1 MADLEEVTLPLGTSE
16 GGPDPSAIRYAIAAA
31 VKTIDVLFAF
41 AGTERGLSIAEAA
54 ARSGTTKNQAYRC
67 LKSLE
72 MAGLVQEDRGGFVLT
87 TRILQL
93 ASAVHRP
100 TLLAA
105 AEGELQR
112 LRHETGETA
121 NLFALT
127 GPRELICLATLQ
139 GIHAIGLMAR
149 PGLVAGLHAG
159 AVPKAVLA
167 FLPSIQREQILAEL
181 PGLVR
186 STPRT
191 EANPERLRV
200 ELEET
205 VKRGFSVS
213 DEDVEEGAR
222 GVGAPIFGPDGYPV
236 GGLSVG
242 GPSNRLDMEAL
253 RQFGPLVQAAA
264 LRVSRRLGYTPRQG

>member
-1 MADLEEVTLPLGTSE
+1 MVDPQEIAPVPGMSDGA
-16 GGPDPSAIRYAIAAA
+16 PDPSAVRYAIAAA
-31 VKTIDVLFAF
+31 VKTLDVLFAF
-41 AGTERGLSIAEAA
+41 AGSERGLSIAEAA

-87 TRILQL
+87 ARMLQL

-112 LRHETGETA
+112 LRQETGETA
-121 NLFALT
+121 NLFALA
-127 GPRELICLATLQ
+127 GPRELVCLATLQ
-139 GIHAIGLMAR
+139 GTHPIGLMAR

-159 AVPKAVLA
+159 AVPKAILA
-167 FLPSIQREQILAEL
+167 FLPSIQREQILSEL

-186 STPRT
+186 YTPRT
-191 EANPERLRV
+191 ESNAERLRV
-200 ELEET
+200 DLEET
-205 VKRGFSVS
+205 AKRGFSIS
-213 DEDVEEGAR
+213 DEDFEDGAR

-242 GPSNRLDMEAL
+242 GPSMRLDPETL
-253 RQFGPLVQAAA
+253 RQFGPQVQAAA
-264 LRVSRRLGYTPRQG
+264 LRVSRRLGYTARRG

>member
-1 MADLEEVTLPLGTSE
+1 MADPEQVALSLNVSE
-16 GGPDPSAIRYAIAAA
+16 PSPDPSAVRYAIAAA
-31 VKTIDVLFAF
+31 VKTLDVLFAF
-41 AGTERGLSIAEAA
+41 AGSERGLSIAEAA

-87 TRILQL
+87 ARVLQL

-112 LRHETGETA
+112 IRQETGETA

-127 GPRELICLATLQ
+127 GPREVVCLATLQ
-139 GIHAIGLMAR
+139 GIYAIGLMAR
-149 PGLVAGLHAG
+149 PGLTAGLHAG
-159 AVPKAVLA
+159 AVPKAILA
-167 FLPSIQREQILAEL
+167 ALPSIQREQILAEL

-186 STPRT
+186 YTART
-191 EANPERLRV
+191 ESNPERLRV

-205 VKRGFSVS
+205 AKRGFSVS
-213 DEDVEEGAR
+213 DEDFEEGAR
-222 GVGAPIFGPDGYPV
+222 GVGAAILGPDGYPV

-242 GPSNRLDMEAL
+242 GPSSRLDIDCL
-253 RQFGPLVQAAA
+253 RRFGPWVQAAA
-264 LRVSRRLGYTPRQG
+264 LRVSRRLGYTAPRG